1 MVFNWSPQQGPAR
14 PSLLPS
20 THEPAMKP
28 PHFSHPYSTY
38 KYISHPHSPFHS
50 NSPPITVFH
59 SMDSSPRSSALHH
72 IRRHLLSDYSA
83 STSSPPFQFPTLVP
97 SFNSPVSSPQSANSS
112 VSPNFSRRKPALSIA
127 IPYPSPPLPAAADS
141 ADERHYRGVRRRPW
155 GKFAA
160 EIRDPNRRG
169 SRVWLGT
176 FDTAVEAARAYDRAA
191 FRMRGSKAILNFPL
205 EAGASPEA
213 SQPNA
218 AGRKRPRETE
228 TDESEIVEVKVIKK
242 EVADSP
248 ESAITLDD
256 NSATSAC
263 PLTPSSW
270 TAVWD
275 GADGKG
281 IFSVPPLSP
290 LSPLVMT

>member
-1 MVFNWSPQQGPAR
+1 MAS
-14 PSLLPS
+14 S
-20 THEPAMKP
+20 
-28 PHFSHPYSTY
+28 
-38 KYISHPHSPFHS
+38 
-50 NSPPITVFH
+50 SPPQ
-59 SMDSSPRSSALHH
+59 SSALHH
-72 IRRHLLSDYSA
+72 IRRHLLSEFADSSA
-83 STSSPPFQFPTLVP
+83 VSISPPPFQFP
-97 SFNSPVSSPQSANSS
+97 SNNSPVSSPQSSNSSISS
-112 VSPNFSRRKPALSIA
+112 VSPSFARRKPALSIA
-127 IPYPSPPLPAAADS
+127 IPHPSLPPPTAADS
-141 ADERHYRGVRRRPW
+141 TDKRHYRGVRRRPW

-205 EAGASPEA
+205 EAGAPPDA
-213 SQPNA
+213 SQPIA
-218 AGRKRPRETE
+218 ASRKRPIETE
-228 TDESEIVEVKVIKK
+228 SENMEVKVIKK
-242 EVADSP
+242 EEAVDSP
-248 ESAITLDD
+248 ELGITLD
-256 NSATSAC
+256 NKSTATGG

-270 TAVWD
+270 TVVWD